1 MFMIV
6 QPQYIFMVVHRGNK
20 MNKKEKAQI
29 ERICKKIGLSEK
41 QIKTLIKR
49 AEKAN
54 LSGTVLATIL
64 SLGALYVMGGIL
76 AETADLFKD
85 KKQKAVK

>member
-1 MFMIV
+1 
-6 QPQYIFMVVHRGNK
+6 

>member
-64 SLGALYVMGGIL
+64 SLGALYVMKGIL